1 MKKSPPYLENL
12 PDDERT
18 YFLSPMLR
26 HFHNQPCHSHIAVVR
41 FDKAAILEAH
51 KDCLLRS
58 ETHHR
63 DDEEDPVS
71 FNRTAMLFR
80 LPGDVFVHLD
90 DDAAW
95 AYAACPEVAAQVLA
109 DWKARFNKAKKDE
122 PPIYYLLGTGSD
134 GLQRQ
139 PVSMTRGCLHSAEEL
154 ALHYGPDF
162 VLWEAELIQRLQSQ
176 TNGLVVLRGEPG
188 TGKSSF
194 LRHLIARL
202 VKTHRAFLVPTSHFG
217 MLSGPE
223 MPGFWAGQNYRSKL
237 QNLLILEDAEALLG
251 RRDGSND
258 AQVSNLLNMSDGLLG
273 DSMRVQIV
281 ATVNASLDK
290 LDPAITRRGR
300 LTGYRQFRRLSR
312 AEAQRLATAKGLT
325 LSHGTDF
332 SLAEIYR
339 GADSADPVPAGPVM
353 GFCR

>member
-1 MKKSPPYLENL
+1 MKKSPPHLENL

-26 HFHNQPCHSHIAVVR
+26 HFHHQPWHAHIGLAR
-41 FDKAAILEAH
+41 LDKAAILAKH
-51 KDCLLRS
+51 QAQLLRS
-58 ETHHR
+58 ECHHH
-63 DDEEDPVS
+63 P
-71 FNRTAMLFR
+71 TAEPPFVQPTQLLFR
-80 LPGDVFVHLD
+80 LAENVFVHLEED
-90 DDAAW
+90 GVW
-95 AYAACPEVAAQVLA
+95 VYAACPAVAAQVLT
-109 DWKARFNKAKKDE
+109 DWQAQFALPKKEE
-122 PPIYYLLGTGSD
+122 PPTYFLLGTEHGSVK
-134 GLQRQ
+134 RQ
-139 PVSMTRGCLHSAEEL
+139 SVAMTRACPHSAEEL
-154 ALHYGPDF
+154 ALHYGDDF
-162 VLWEAELIQRLQSQ
+162 VPWETELIQRLQQ
-176 TNGLVVLRGEPG
+176 QINGLVVLRGEPG

-202 VKTHRAFLVPTSHFG
+202 AKTHRAFLVPTTNFG
-217 MLSGPE
+217 MLSSPE
-223 MPGFWAGQNYRSKL
+223 MPSFWAGQNCRSKL
-237 QNLLILEDAEALLG
+237 QNLLILEDAEALLA

-300 LTGYRQFRRLSR
+300 LAGFKHFRRLSR

-339 GADSADPVPAGPVM
+339 GADSADPVPAGQVM